1 MFRPDRAG
9 RARIAAVILRPLA
22 ATIIS
27 VLVAAGLG
35 ACGGGDDKDK
45 NTKVTTQSSTPGGTK
60 TEGTAVSLKAA
71 LSPAEE
77 IPGPGVKDGVGA
89 ALITVSGTKVCSELK
104 STMGEKPTKAH
115 IHKGAKGASG
125 PVVVDLMPAFTPGE
139 SAYQSNT
146 CVDTPADV
154 ASQLIGDPGAY
165 YVNIHSDGHP
175 DGAMRGQL
183 APF

>member
-1 MFRPDRAG
+1 VMAP
-9 RARIAAVILRPLA
+9 RPL
-22 ATIIS
+22 T
-27 VLVAAGLG
+27 GLLLSACLG
-35 ACGGGDDKDK
+35 VGAVACGGGDDKDK
-45 NTKVTTQSSTPGGTK
+45 NTKVTTQTSTPGGTK

-89 ALITVSGTKVCSELK
+89 ALINISGTKVCSELK

-115 IHKGAKGASG
+115 IHQGAKGAAG
-125 PVVVDLMPAFTPGE
+125 PVVVDLMPAFSAGE
-139 SAYQSNT
+139 SAYTSKT
-146 CVDTPADV
+146 CVDTTADKAAAIIGNPA
-154 ASQLIGDPGAY
+154 AY

-183 APF
+183 ATF

>member
-1 MFRPDRAG
+1 
-9 RARIAAVILRPLA
+9 VILRPLA
-22 ATIIS
+22 ATVIS
-27 VLVAAGLG
+27 LLVAAGLG
-35 ACGGGDDKDK
+35 GCGGGDGKDKD
-45 NTKVTTQSSTPGGTK
+45 TKVTTATSTPGGTK

-71 LSPAEE
+71 LNPAEE

-89 ALITVSGTKVCSELK
+89 ALINISGTKVCSELK

-115 IHKGAKGASG
+115 IHQGAKGASG
-125 PVVVDLMPAFTPGE
+125 PVVVDLMPVFTAGE
-139 SAYQSNT
+139 AAYTSST
-146 CVDTPADV
+146 CVDTTADK
-154 ASQLIGDPGAY
+154 ASALIANPGAY